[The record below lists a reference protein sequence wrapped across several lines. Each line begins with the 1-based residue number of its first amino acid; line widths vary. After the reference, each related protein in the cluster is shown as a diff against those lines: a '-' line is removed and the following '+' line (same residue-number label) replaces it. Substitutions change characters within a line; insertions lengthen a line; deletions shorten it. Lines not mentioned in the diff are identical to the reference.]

1 MESVCMTASV
11 VLLANGGS
19 GVGSDREG
27 GDGHSACSEANVL
40 VALASRSLLC
50 LLSDLARL

>member
-1 MESVCMTASV
+1 MTASV

-50 LLSDLARL
+50 LLSLLSDLARL